1 MSSKTLHNEHIKRPM
16 NAFMVWSRGQRR
28 KMAQENPKMHNS
40 EISKRLGAEWK
51 LLSESEKRPFIDE
64 AKRLRALH
72 MKEHPDYKYRPR
84 RKPKSLVKKEN
95 KFGFSISP
103 LMSPGESL
111 SNISRGLLPPLAPPS
126 HHPLMSHEDLKIPR
140 FFPPFPYPLYPIQH
154 KLGEEF
160 SGGKLA
166 ADLALQALY
175 GGSTFYSSHQS
186 MSWPGLSTATCL
198 QPSCGCPS
206 PPKDAKRPY
215 LPSKLEDR
223 PFSSPGK
230 PEDEVFVSDRDTAR
244 DYRKPEDELPSSL
257 ERHQQEDRSQDRFS
271 SSSSSSPTEREKVA
285 SPASTTTSGKV
296 ESSFSV
302 QNLTSSS
309 SNLGAHRGHATIT
322 NLSSTAG
329 KEEEMQFQEEQQRA
343 SAVSRAARNAA
354 HLHVANVQ

>member
-103 LMSPGESL
+103 LMSSGETL
-111 SNISRGLLPPLAPPS
+111 GNISRGLLPPLAPPS
-126 HHPLMSHEDLKIPR
+126 HHALMSHEDLKIPR

-160 SGGKLA
+160 NGGKLA
-166 ADLALQALY
+166 ADLAFQALY
-175 GGSTFYSSHQS
+175 GGSTFYSSHQT
-186 MSWPGLSTATCL
+186 MSWPSLSTAACL
-198 QPSCGCPS
+198 QPNCGCPS
-206 PPKDAKRPY
+206 PPKDPKRSY
-215 LPSKLEDR
+215 LATKLEER
-223 PFSSPGK
+223 PFPSPGK
-230 PEDEVFVSDRDTAR
+230 PEDDGFPSDRDSSR
-244 DYRKPEDELPSSL
+244 EESRYRKMEDDGFSSSVD
-257 ERHQQEDRSQDRFS
+257 RHHEDRSQDRFS
-271 SSSSSSPTEREKVA
+271 SSSSSSPTEQTEKVA
-285 SPASTTTSGKV
+285 SSGPTTTSTTSTKV
-296 ESSFSV
+296 ESAFSV

-309 SNLGAHRGHATIT
+309 STLGAHRGHVI
-322 NLSSTAG
+322 
-329 KEEEMQFQEEQQRA
+329 
-343 SAVSRAARNAA
+343 
-354 HLHVANVQ
+354 